1 MIHCAKNNGVCTV
14 RPREILFNENPS
26 SVPVAKSAPLE
37 LVRLQQLEDSRP
49 RALIRGLVE
58 VIVEAAERRAESVE
72 EVIHLK
78 VTQSQ

>member
-1 MIHCAKNNGVCTV
+1 MVCSV
-14 RPREILFNENPS
+14 RPRKLLFNENPS
-26 SVPVAKSAPLE
+26 SVPEAKSALLE

-72 EVIHLK
+72 EVTHLK
-78 VTQSQ
+78 ATQSQ